1 MEEAFEVCGVLKV
14 RGKKGGERAQKVG
27 HVFGKVVCG
36 QGRTG
41 TKFPTGHKPP
51 TGAPIRGVARTFL
64 QRGKNDRDKIC
75 LVKSGYLPTDVSER
89 SDAKRPSEAREQAAG
104 GLGGAVSP
112 PVGQG
117 RSPGKF

>member
-1 MEEAFEVCGVLKV
+1 MKAEIPP
-14 RGKKGGERAQKVG
+14 R
-27 HVFGKVVCG
+27 

-51 TGAPIRGVARTFL
+51 TGAPIRG
-64 QRGKNDRDKIC
+64 KNDRDKIC
-75 LVKSGYLPTDVSER
+75 LVKCGYLATDISER

-112 PVGQG
+112 PMGQG